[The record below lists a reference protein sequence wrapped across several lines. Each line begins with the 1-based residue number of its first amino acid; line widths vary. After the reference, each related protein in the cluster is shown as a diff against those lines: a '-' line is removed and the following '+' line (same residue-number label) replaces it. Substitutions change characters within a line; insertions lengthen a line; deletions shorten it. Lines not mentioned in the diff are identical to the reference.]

1 MNFNNKQKMNIL
13 FLGCGKMGSIILNNI
28 IDEKSVWRAKIS
40 IIEKRK
46 DIKVAKGKIYNDLS
60 ELKNK
65 KYHADLV
72 FICVK
77 PQNSQEILQDLKD
90 SNIIDQNSILVS
102 ILAGKKI
109 EFFENIFG
117 ENTKIIR
124 SMPNLA
130 IGQSQGIFLYKNNN
144 YVNSNDLKKVNKIF
158 SNFGL
163 AYELQD
169 EDLFDPLT
177 AIFGSGPGYLFLL
190 QEVLANIVT
199 KYNISKIDAEA
210 LVKQLFLGTSLMS
223 FNEADD
229 FLQLKNNVTS
239 KNGTTE
245 AGLRILE
252 ENDNL
257 AKLFDAAISNSNK
270 RSIELSK

>member
-1 MNFNNKQKMNIL
+1 MNIL

-40 IIEKRK
+40 IIEKKK
-46 DIKVAKGKIYNDLS
+46 DIKVASGKIYNDLS
-60 ELKNK
+60 VLKNN
-65 KYHADLV
+65 KYRADLV

-158 SNFGL
+158 SHFGL

-190 QEVLANIVT
+190 QEVLANIAT

-223 FNEADD
+223 FNETDD

-252 ENDNL
+252 ENGNL